1 MAIHGTTQTK
11 IAAPSWQVWLALWI
25 VYIVWGSTYLA
36 IRITVETMPPLLAA
50 GIRFLLAAAVLLT
63 WLAVRRGPSSL
74 KIDRRQ
80 LIASTAIG
88 SALLLGGNGLVM
100 VAEQHVSSSLAALLI
115 ASVSLWVIVYRKI
128 AGERIPGLTLA
139 GVVIGF
145 VGVGVLVLPG
155 SNGGES
161 HLFGT
166 LLVLIAS
173 ACWAF
178 GSFMSKRVPLPSD
191 PWVSTGYQMLGGGLV
206 VMLAGIIGGE
216 LADVD
221 ASSFSTAS
229 ILGLLYLVVAGS
241 LLAFTA
247 YVWLLQN
254 APISKVATYAYVNPM
269 IAIVLGA
276 IILNESITATML
288 VGAAAIIGSVAL
300 VVANES
306 RLERTQKRESR
317 ATAEPALDNA

>member
-50 GIRFLLAAAVLLT
+50 GMRFLLAAAVLLT

-155 SNGGES
+155 SNVGES

-221 ASSFSTAS
+221 PSSFSTAS

-276 IILNESITATML
+276 IILDESITATML